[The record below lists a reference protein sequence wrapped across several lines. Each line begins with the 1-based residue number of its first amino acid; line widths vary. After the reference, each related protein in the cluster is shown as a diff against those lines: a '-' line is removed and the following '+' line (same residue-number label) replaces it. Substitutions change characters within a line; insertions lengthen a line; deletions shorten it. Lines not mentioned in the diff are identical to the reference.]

1 MWDVVGDVRE
11 DMLGGI
17 HAFQELIIRQ
27 HVNDGLPL
35 R

>member
-17 HAFQELIIRQ
+17 HAIQELIIRQ
-27 HVNDGLPL
+27 HINDGLPL